1 MIGPDIIFNMEI
13 VKTSTLARCFNLLS
27 LRDRRKLV
35 IASSAQILLSVLDLI
50 GIGLVGLIGALAVT
64 GIQSQNPTG
73 RAQKLLEFFQ
83 LDSYTIQTQ
92 VSIIGLMAAFV
103 LVSRTVL
110 SMIITKRILFF
121 LASRCAVL
129 SKRLTTGILSKSLLF
144 IQSRSTQELVYAASV
159 GVETVFLK
167 VLAAG
172 VSFIADAVL
181 LIFMLAILVIVDPI
195 IALVTLL
202 LFLGVALLLYFFM
215 HSRAQSL
222 GVDNSRVEVEINNK
236 MVEVLSS
243 FREALVHDRLGYY
256 TNKISSFRETSYDL
270 IAKINFLPS
279 IAKYVIELTLVVGS
293 LLIGGVAF
301 VLNDAPKAVATI
313 AIFMAV
319 SSRIAPAVM
328 RLQQSAIQI
337 RSNLGAAEIT
347 IGLSEDLG
355 IVEYFVE
362 PARNFDSK
370 YQGFVGDISVQNL
383 SFQYPEASEGILKNV
398 SFGLK
403 SGQTLAIIGRSGSG
417 KTTLVDSL
425 LGVIPISEEAEV
437 KISNLSPL
445 EAFKKWPGA
454 ISYVP
459 QNISLISGTIRENI
473 SFGYDTH
480 HQPDGDFWE
489 VLNMAELSSFVNS
502 LPDGLDHKLIEA
514 GSNLSG
520 GQRQRLGIARA
531 MFTKPKLLI
540 LDEATSALDNETERA
555 ISKALAALAG
565 KITIVVIAHRIS
577 TIRNADN
584 ILYLSGGEIQA
595 MGNYDYIKS
604 KIPNFDLESEI
615 KKD

>member
-1 MIGPDIIFNMEI
+1 MGI
-13 VKTSTLARCFNLLS
+13 VKSSTIARCFNLLS
-27 LRDRRKLV
+27 LKDRRKL
-35 IASSAQILLSVLDLI
+35 ILASSAQILLTVLDLI
-50 GIGLVGLIGALAVT
+50 GVGLVGLIGALAVT
-64 GIQSQNPTG
+64 GIQSQNSGG
-73 RAQKLLEFFQ
+73 RTQKLLQFFQ
-83 LDSYTIQTQ
+83 IDSYTIQTQ
-92 VSIIGLMAAFV
+92 VSIIGLLAALV

-110 SMIITKRILFF
+110 SMFITKRILFF
-121 LASRCAVL
+121 LASRCAIL
-129 SKRLTTGILSKSLLF
+129 SKKLTTGILSKSLLF

-172 VSFIADAVL
+172 VSFIADAAL

-222 GVDNSRVEVEINNK
+222 GVDNSRIEVEINNK

-256 TNKISSFRETSYDL
+256 TNKISSFRESSYDL

-279 IAKYVIELTLVVGS
+279 ITKYVIELTLVVGS

-301 VLNDAPKAVATI
+301 LFNDAPKAVATI

-355 IVEYFVE
+355 IVEYFIK
-362 PARNFDSK
+362 PTLNFDSEYK
-370 YQGFVGDISVQNL
+370 GFVGDISVRNL
-383 SFQYPEASEGILKNV
+383 TFQYPEANKSSLKNL
-398 SFGLK
+398 SFSIS
-403 SGQTLAIIGRSGSG
+403 SGQTLAIIGRSGAG

-425 LGVIPISEEAEV
+425 LGVLPINEEAEV
-437 KISNLSPL
+437 KISNLLPL
-445 EAFKKWPGA
+445 ETFKKWPGA
-454 ISYVP
+454 VSYVP

-473 SFGYDTH
+473 SFGYDSQ
-480 HQPDGDFWE
+480 HQPDEYFWD
-489 VLNMAELSSFVNS
+489 VLELAELSSFVRS

-514 GSNLSG
+514 GLNLSG

-540 LDEATSALDNETERA
+540 LDEATSALDDETERA

-565 KITIVVIAHRIS
+565 KITIVIIAHRIS
-577 TIRNADN
+577 TIKNADN
-584 ILYLSGGEIQA
+584 ILYLNGGEIQA
-595 MGNYDYIKS
+595 MGSFDYIKS
-604 KIPNFDLESEI
+604 EIPNFDRESEI

>member
-1 MIGPDIIFNMEI
+1 MGI
-13 VKTSTLARCFNLLS
+13 VKSSTLVRCFNLLS
-27 LRDRRKLV
+27 LKDRRKL
-35 IASSAQILLSVLDLI
+35 ILASSAQILLTILDLI

-64 GIQSQNPTG
+64 GIQSRNSGG
-73 RAQKLLEFFQ
+73 RTQKFLQFFQ
-83 LDSYTIQTQ
+83 IDSYTIQTQ
-92 VSIIGLMAAFV
+92 VSIIGLLAALV

-110 SMIITKRILFF
+110 SMFITKRILFF
-121 LASRCAVL
+121 LASRCAIL
-129 SKRLTTGILSKSLLF
+129 SKKLTTGILSKSLLF

-172 VSFIADAVL
+172 VSFLADAAL
-181 LIFMLAILVIVDPI
+181 LMFMLVILVIVDPI

-222 GVDNSRVEVEINNK
+222 GVDNSRIEVEINNK

-256 TNKISSFRETSYDL
+256 TNKISSFRESSYDL

-279 IAKYVIELTLVVGS
+279 ITKYVIELTLVVGS

-301 VLNDAPKAVATI
+301 LLNDAPKAVATI

-355 IVEYFVE
+355 IVEYFIK
-362 PARNFDSK
+362 PTLNFDSEYK
-370 YQGFVGDISVQNL
+370 GFVGDISVRNL
-383 SFQYPEASEGILKNV
+383 TFQYPEANKSSLKNL
-398 SFGLK
+398 SFSIS
-403 SGQTLAIIGRSGSG
+403 SGQTLAIIGRSGAG

-425 LGVIPISEEAEV
+425 LGVLPINEEAEV
-437 KISNLSPL
+437 KISNLLPL

-454 ISYVP
+454 VSYVP

-473 SFGYDTH
+473 SFGYDSQ
-480 HQPDGDFWE
+480 HQPDEYFWD
-489 VLNMAELSSFVNS
+489 VLELAELSSFVRS

-565 KITIVVIAHRIS
+565 KITIVIIAHRIS
-577 TIRNADN
+577 TIKNADN
-584 ILYLSGGEIQA
+584 ILYLNGGEIQA
-595 MGNYDYIKS
+595 MGSFDYIKS
-604 KIPNFDLESEI
+604 EIPNFDRESEI

>member
-1 MIGPDIIFNMEI
+1 MGI
-13 VKTSTLARCFNLLS
+13 VQSSTLVRCFNLLS
-27 LRDRRKLV
+27 LKDRRKL
-35 IASSAQILLSVLDLI
+35 ILASSAQILLSVLDLI
-50 GIGLVGLIGALAVT
+50 GVGLVGLIGALAVT
-64 GIQSQNPTG
+64 GIQSQNSGG
-73 RAQKLLEFFQ
+73 RTQKLLQFFQ
-83 LDSYTIQTQ
+83 IDSYTIQTQ
-92 VSIIGLMAAFV
+92 VSIIGLMAALV
-103 LVSRTVL
+103 LVSRTAL
-110 SMIITKRILFF
+110 SMFITKRILFF
-121 LASRCAVL
+121 LASRCAIL
-129 SKRLTTGILSKSLLF
+129 SKKLTTGILSKSLLF

-172 VSFIADAVL
+172 VSFIADVAL
-181 LIFMLAILVIVDPI
+181 LILMLAILILVDPT

-202 LFLGVALLLYFFM
+202 LFLGVTLLLYFFM

-222 GVDNSRVEVEINNK
+222 GVDNSRIEVEINNK

-256 TNKISSFRETSYDL
+256 TNKISSFRESSYDL

-279 IAKYVIELTLVVGS
+279 ITKYVIELTLIVGS
-293 LLIGGVAF
+293 LIIGGVAF
-301 VLNDAPKAVATI
+301 LLNDAPKAVATI

-355 IVEYFVE
+355 IVEYFIE
-362 PARNFDSK
+362 PTRNFDSEYK
-370 YQGFVGDISVQNL
+370 GFLGDISVRNLTFKYPGAKNSSLRNL
-383 SFQYPEASEGILKNV
+383 SFSIN
-398 SFGLK
+398 
-403 SGQTLAIIGRSGSG
+403 SGQTFAIVGRSGAG
-417 KTTLVDSL
+417 KTTLVDLL
-425 LGVIPISEEAEV
+425 LGVLPINAEAEV
-437 KISNLSPL
+437 KISNLLPL
-445 EAFKKWPGA
+445 EAFKTWPGA

-459 QNISLISGTIRENI
+459 QTISLISGTIRENI
-473 SFGYDTH
+473 SFGYDSQL
-480 HQPDGDFWE
+480 QPDEYFWD
-489 VLNMAELSSFVNS
+489 VLELAELSSFVRS

-555 ISKALAALAG
+555 ISKALDALAG
-565 KITIVVIAHRIS
+565 KITIVIIAHRIS
-577 TIRNADN
+577 TIKNADN
-584 ILYLSGGEIQA
+584 ILYLDGGEIQA
-595 MGNYDYIKS
+595 MGSFDFIKTA
-604 KIPNFDLESEI
+604 ITNFDWESEI

>member
-1 MIGPDIIFNMEI
+1 MEI

-35 IASSAQILLSVLDLI
+35 IASSAQILLCVLDLI

-64 GIQSQNPTG
+64 GIQSQNSTG

-383 SFQYPEASEGILKNV
+383 SFQYPEASEGSLKNV

-403 SGQTLAIIGRSGSG
+403 SGQTLAIIGRSGAG

>member
-1 MIGPDIIFNMEI
+1 MGI
-13 VKTSTLARCFNLLS
+13 VKSSTLVRCFNLLS
-27 LRDRRKLV
+27 LKDRRKL
-35 IASSAQILLSVLDLI
+35 ILASSAQILLTILDLI

-64 GIQSQNPTG
+64 GIQSQNSGG
-73 RAQKLLEFFQ
+73 RTQKFLQFFQ
-83 LDSYTIQTQ
+83 IDSYTIQTQ
-92 VSIIGLMAAFV
+92 VSIIGLLAALV

-110 SMIITKRILFF
+110 SMFITKRILFF
-121 LASRCAVL
+121 LASRCAIL
-129 SKRLTTGILSKSLLF
+129 SKKLTTGILSKSLLF

-172 VSFIADAVL
+172 VSFLADAAL
-181 LIFMLAILVIVDPI
+181 LMFMLVILVIVDPI

-222 GVDNSRVEVEINNK
+222 GVDNSRIEVEINNK

-256 TNKISSFRETSYDL
+256 TNKISSFRESSYDL

-279 IAKYVIELTLVVGS
+279 ITKYVIELTLVVGS

-301 VLNDAPKAVATI
+301 LLNDAPKAVATI

-355 IVEYFVE
+355 IVEYFIK
-362 PARNFDSK
+362 PTLNFDSDYK
-370 YQGFVGDISVQNL
+370 GFVGDISVRNL
-383 SFQYPEASEGILKNV
+383 TFQYPEANKSSLKNL
-398 SFGLK
+398 SFSIS
-403 SGQTLAIIGRSGSG
+403 SGQTLAIIGRSGAG

-425 LGVIPISEEAEV
+425 LGVLPINEEAEV
-437 KISNLSPL
+437 KISNLLPL

-454 ISYVP
+454 VSYVP

-473 SFGYDTH
+473 SFGYDSQ
-480 HQPDGDFWE
+480 HQPDEYFWD
-489 VLNMAELSSFVNS
+489 VLELAELSSFVRS

-540 LDEATSALDNETERA
+540 LDEATSALDNETEKA

-565 KITIVVIAHRIS
+565 KITIVIIAHRIS
-577 TIRNADN
+577 TIKNADN
-584 ILYLSGGEIQA
+584 ILYLNEGEIQA
-595 MGNYDYIKS
+595 MGSFDYIKS
-604 KIPNFDLESEI
+604 EIPNFDRESEI

>member
-1 MIGPDIIFNMEI
+1 MGI
-13 VKTSTLARCFNLLS
+13 VNTSTLTRCFNLLS

-35 IASSAQILLSVLDLI
+35 LASTAQILLSVLDLI
-50 GIGLVGLIGALAVT
+50 GIGLVGLIGALAVS
-64 GIQSQNPTG
+64 GIQSQNSSG
-73 RAQKLLEFFQ
+73 RVQKLLEFFQ
-83 LDSYTIQTQ
+83 IDSYTIQTQ

-103 LVSRTVL
+103 LISRTIL

-121 LASRCAVL
+121 LASRCAIL

-144 IQSRSTQELVYAASV
+144 IQMKSTQELVYAASV

-172 VSFIADAVL
+172 VAFVADAAL
-181 LIFMLAILVIVDPI
+181 LTFMLAILIIVDPV

-202 LFLGVALLLYFFM
+202 LFLGVAVLLFYFM
-215 HSRAQSL
+215 HSHAQSL
-222 GVDNSRVEVEINNK
+222 GIKNSRIEVEINDK
-236 MVEVLSS
+236 MVEVLRSY
-243 FREALVHDRLGYY
+243 REALVHDRLGYY
-256 TNKISSFRETSYDL
+256 TNRISSFRESSFEL

-279 IAKYVIELTLVVGS
+279 ITKYVIELTLVIGC
-293 LLIGGVAF
+293 LLIGGIAF
-301 VLNDAPKAVATI
+301 LINDAPKAVATI
-313 AIFMAV
+313 AVFMAV

-355 IVEYFVE
+355 LIEYFKK
-362 PARNFDSK
+362 PNNSFDSE
-370 YQGFVGDISVQNL
+370 YEGFVGSISVNKL
-383 SFQYPEASEGILKNV
+383 SFKYPGSDENSLSNINFEINAGE
-398 SFGLK
+398 
-403 SGQTLAIIGRSGSG
+403 TLAIIGRSGAG

-425 LGVIPISEEAEV
+425 LGILPINDEAEV
-437 KISNLSPL
+437 KISNLKSS

-459 QNISLISGTIRENI
+459 QNINLISGTIRENI
-473 SFGYDTH
+473 SFGYDSNH
-480 HQPDGDFWE
+480 YADSDFWDALE
-489 VLNMAELSSFVNS
+489 IADLSGFVNS
-502 LPDGLDHKLIEA
+502 LPNGLDHRLIES

-531 MFTKPKLLI
+531 LFTKPKLLI

-577 TIRNADN
+577 TIKNADK
-584 ILYLSGGEIQA
+584 ILYLGAGEIQA
-595 MGNYDYIKS
+595 IGNFDYIKS
-604 KIPNFDLESEI
+604 NIPNFDLDSGIE
-615 KKD
+615 KD

>member
-1 MIGPDIIFNMEI
+1 MGI
-13 VKTSTLARCFNLLS
+13 VKSSTLVRCFNLLS
-27 LRDRRKLV
+27 LKDRRKL
-35 IASSAQILLSVLDLI
+35 ILASSAQILLTILDLI

-64 GIQSQNPTG
+64 GIQSQNSGG
-73 RAQKLLEFFQ
+73 RTQKFLQFFQ
-83 LDSYTIQTQ
+83 IDSYTIQTQ
-92 VSIIGLMAAFV
+92 VSIIGLLAALV

-110 SMIITKRILFF
+110 SMFITKRILFF
-121 LASRCAVL
+121 LASRCAIL
-129 SKRLTTGILSKSLLF
+129 SKKLTTGILSKSLLF

-172 VSFIADAVL
+172 VSFLADAAL
-181 LIFMLAILVIVDPI
+181 LIFMLVILVIVDPI

-222 GVDNSRVEVEINNK
+222 GVDNSRIEVEINNK

-256 TNKISSFRETSYDL
+256 TNKISSFRESSYDL

-279 IAKYVIELTLVVGS
+279 ITKYVIELTLVVGS

-301 VLNDAPKAVATI
+301 LLNDAPKAVATI

-355 IVEYFVE
+355 IVEYFIK
-362 PARNFDSK
+362 PTLNFDSDYK
-370 YQGFVGDISVQNL
+370 GFVGDISVRNL
-383 SFQYPEASEGILKNV
+383 AFQYPEANKSSLKNL
-398 SFGLK
+398 SFSIS
-403 SGQTLAIIGRSGSG
+403 SGQTLAIIGRSGAG

-425 LGVIPISEEAEV
+425 LGVLPINEEAEV
-437 KISNLSPL
+437 KISNLLPL

-454 ISYVP
+454 VSYVP

-473 SFGYDTH
+473 SFGYDSQ
-480 HQPDGDFWE
+480 HQPDEYFWD
-489 VLNMAELSSFVNS
+489 VLELAELSSFVRS

-540 LDEATSALDNETERA
+540 LDEATSALDNETEKA

-565 KITIVVIAHRIS
+565 KITIVIIAHRIS
-577 TIRNADN
+577 TIKNADN
-584 ILYLSGGEIQA
+584 ILYLNEGEIQA
-595 MGNYDYIKS
+595 MGSFDYIKS
-604 KIPNFDLESEI
+604 EIPNFDRESEI

>member
-1 MIGPDIIFNMEI
+1 
-13 VKTSTLARCFNLLS
+13 
-27 LRDRRKLV
+27 
-35 IASSAQILLSVLDLI
+35 
-50 GIGLVGLIGALAVT
+50 
-64 GIQSQNPTG
+64 
-73 RAQKLLEFFQ
+73 
-83 LDSYTIQTQ
+83 
-92 VSIIGLMAAFV
+92 
-103 LVSRTVL
+103 
-110 SMIITKRILFF
+110 
-121 LASRCAVL
+121 
-129 SKRLTTGILSKSLLF
+129 
-144 IQSRSTQELVYAASV
+144 
-159 GVETVFLK
+159 
-167 VLAAG
+167 
-172 VSFIADAVL
+172 
-181 LIFMLAILVIVDPI
+181 
-195 IALVTLL
+195 
-202 LFLGVALLLYFFM
+202 M

-383 SFQYPEASEGILKNV
+383 SFQYPEASEGSLKNV

-403 SGQTLAIIGRSGSG
+403 SGQTLAIIGRSGAG

>member
-1 MIGPDIIFNMEI
+1 MVI
-13 VKTSTLARCFNLLS
+13 VKSSTLVRCFNLLS
-27 LRDRRKLV
+27 FKDRRKL
-35 IASSAQILLSVLDLI
+35 ILASSAQILLTILDLI

-64 GIQSQNPTG
+64 GIQSQNSGG
-73 RAQKLLEFFQ
+73 RTQKFLQFFQ
-83 LDSYTIQTQ
+83 IDSYTIQTQ
-92 VSIIGLMAAFV
+92 VSIIGLLAALV
-103 LVSRTVL
+103 LISRTVL
-110 SMIITKRILFF
+110 SMFITKRILFF
-121 LASRCAVL
+121 LASRCAIL
-129 SKRLTTGILSKSLLF
+129 SKKLTTGILSKSLLF

-172 VSFIADAVL
+172 VSFIADAAL
-181 LIFMLAILVIVDPI
+181 LMFMLVILVIVDPI

-222 GVDNSRVEVEINNK
+222 GVDNSRIEVEINNK

-256 TNKISSFRETSYDL
+256 TNKISSFRESSYDL

-279 IAKYVIELTLVVGS
+279 ITKYVIELTLVVGS

-301 VLNDAPKAVATI
+301 LLNDAPKAVATI

-337 RSNLGAAEIT
+337 KSNLGAAEIT

-355 IVEYFVE
+355 IVEYFIK
-362 PARNFDSK
+362 PTRSFDPE
-370 YQGFVGDISVQNL
+370 YEGFVGDISVRNL
-383 SFQYPEASEGILKNV
+383 SFQYPEANKSSLKNL
-398 SFGLK
+398 SFSIS
-403 SGQTLAIIGRSGSG
+403 SGQTLAIIGRSGAG
-417 KTTLVDSL
+417 KTTLVDSH
-425 LGVIPISEEAEV
+425 LGVLPINEEAEV
-437 KISNLSPL
+437 KISNLLPL

-454 ISYVP
+454 VSYVP

-473 SFGYDTH
+473 SFGYDSQ
-480 HQPDGDFWE
+480 HQPDEYFWD
-489 VLNMAELSSFVNS
+489 VLELAELSSFVRS

-540 LDEATSALDNETERA
+540 LDEATSALDNETEGA
-555 ISKALAALAG
+555 ISKALATLAG
-565 KITIVVIAHRIS
+565 KITIVIIAHRIS
-577 TIRNADN
+577 TIKNADN
-584 ILYLSGGEIQA
+584 ILYLNGGEIQA
-595 MGNYDYIKS
+595 MGSFDYIKS
-604 KIPNFDLESEI
+604 EIPNFDRESEI

>member
-1 MIGPDIIFNMEI
+1 MGI
-13 VKTSTLARCFNLLS
+13 VKSSTLVRCFNLLS
-27 LRDRRKLV
+27 LKDRRKL
-35 IASSAQILLSVLDLI
+35 ILASSAQILLTILDLI

-64 GIQSQNPTG
+64 GIQSQNSGG
-73 RAQKLLEFFQ
+73 RTQKFLQFFQ
-83 LDSYTIQTQ
+83 IDSYTIQTQ
-92 VSIIGLMAAFV
+92 VSIIGLLAALV

-110 SMIITKRILFF
+110 SMFITKRILFF
-121 LASRCAVL
+121 LASRCAIL
-129 SKRLTTGILSKSLLF
+129 SKKLTTGILSKSLLF

-172 VSFIADAVL
+172 VSFLADAAL
-181 LIFMLAILVIVDPI
+181 LIFMLVILVIVDPI

-222 GVDNSRVEVEINNK
+222 GVDNSRIEVEINNK

-256 TNKISSFRETSYDL
+256 TNKISSFRESSYDL

-279 IAKYVIELTLVVGS
+279 ITKYVIELTLVVGS

-301 VLNDAPKAVATI
+301 LLNDAPKAVATI

-355 IVEYFVE
+355 IVEYFIK
-362 PARNFDSK
+362 PTLNFDSDYK
-370 YQGFVGDISVQNL
+370 GFVGDISVRNL
-383 SFQYPEASEGILKNV
+383 TFQYPEANKSSLKNL
-398 SFGLK
+398 SFSIS
-403 SGQTLAIIGRSGSG
+403 SGQTLAIIGRSGAG

-425 LGVIPISEEAEV
+425 LGVLPINEEAEV
-437 KISNLSPL
+437 KISNLLPL

-454 ISYVP
+454 VSYVP

-473 SFGYDTH
+473 SFGYDSQ
-480 HQPDGDFWE
+480 HQPDEYFWD
-489 VLNMAELSSFVNS
+489 VLELAELSSFVRS

-540 LDEATSALDNETERA
+540 LDEATSALDNETEKA

-565 KITIVVIAHRIS
+565 KITIVIIAHRIS
-577 TIRNADN
+577 TIKNADN
-584 ILYLSGGEIQA
+584 ILYLNEGEIQA
-595 MGNYDYIKS
+595 MGSFDYIKS
-604 KIPNFDLESEI
+604 EIPNFDRESEI